1 MNCFH
6 EKRGYFLAPQRNL
19 IFKNECSNFL
29 LNEIT
34 NFGCYKLVMYNL
46 HHGIILP
53 YKMKSYV
60 FQFVGTMKSEEFE
73 VLFFCIAAVEV
84 LFLLSCGAPLLGE
97 WHRNFRNTVVVASSR
112 EEMSD
117 EE

>member
-1 MNCFH
+1 
-6 EKRGYFLAPQRNL
+6 
-19 IFKNECSNFL
+19 
-29 LNEIT
+29 
-34 NFGCYKLVMYNL
+34 MYNL

-84 LFLLSCGAPLLGE
+84 LFLLNCGAPLLGE
-97 WHRNFRNTVVVASSR
+97 WDRIFRNTVVVASSR